1 MQAKLG
7 TGQVQGK
14 QTLVCTGHPHL
25 MARTQ
30 GGHQHT
36 GIGRHHTPP
45 LPAGYKGIRSREQ
58 ARIEPVQGIP
68 IEVAAG
74 FGKGAVRDTA
84 HVSGITKTKTKPRTI
99 TAKLPKKLSSMTC
112 WKDPRWLIKAPM
124 RWGKGSLRLRVKA
137 WGVEPAVRLGRRCRC
152 GCARLDR

>member
-58 ARIEPVQGIP
+58 ARIELVQGIP

-99 TAKLPKKLSSMTC
+99 TAQAAK
-112 WKDPRWLIKAPM
+112 
-124 RWGKGSLRLRVKA
+124 
-137 WGVEPAVRLGRRCRC
+137 EAVQHDLLERSALADQGPDEVGQGQFAAAREGG
-152 GCARLDR
+152 GC